1 MKFVT
6 TKTVEQLDLQA
17 LRRVR
22 ERLGQSA
29 HRHYQ
34 SDSSLSV
41 GAWHRRSSGSC
52 ASFAPSC
59 QAF

>member
-22 ERLGQSA
+22 ERLGRHFSCAIRSPDSA
-29 HRHYQ
+29 H
-34 SDSSLSV
+34 
-41 GAWHRRSSGSC
+41 GAYHRGPRWRL
-52 ASFAPSC
+52 AVAR
-59 QAF
+59 